1 MQIGA
6 HVSISGSLDIAI
18 DNAVERECNAFQI
31 FTRNPRSW
39 FAKDLDP
46 VEVKNLR
53 KNYRKAKSIE
63 WLHVHICHICQIFHP
78 QMMMVIKNR

>member
-6 HVSISGSLDIAI
+6 HVSISGSIDKAI
-18 DNAVERECNAFQI
+18 DNAVERECSAFQI

-46 VEVKNLR
+46 E
-53 KNYRKAKSIE
+53 E
-63 WLHVHICHICQIFHP
+63 G
-78 QMMMVIKNR
+78 NRFREK